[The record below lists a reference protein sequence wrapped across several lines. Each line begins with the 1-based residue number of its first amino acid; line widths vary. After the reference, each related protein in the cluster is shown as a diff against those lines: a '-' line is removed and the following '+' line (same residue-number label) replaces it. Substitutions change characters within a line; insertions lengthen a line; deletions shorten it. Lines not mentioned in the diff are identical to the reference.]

1 MTNATADAP
10 VRANKA
16 AQKAKASPCP
26 AVMPLKPA
34 ALAPA
39 QAAPQPK
46 KDGLTADE
54 QLVATTLRQQLMAI
68 YGANHADLH
77 ADSSE
82 LLHAAA
88 DALSESR
95 EAFVSLY
102 RARCLIAGAIAVERA
117 ASSGSTSIPHLQAV
131 HQTLD
136 SACLSYNVDMEP
148 SESMAEGIRAGMR
161 QLRDQPT
168 PQVRPVEPGDTPYS
182 ERQLRSV
189 LEHVAGTALTLD
201 RVLMSAGTAEEGWDT
216 NVLIDAAQQ
225 LSRQLGAMADS
236 AIGGQVYGTSET
248 WLYGPGFADL
258 GKAGAA

>member
-1 MTNATADAP
+1 
-10 VRANKA
+10 
-16 AQKAKASPCP
+16 
-26 AVMPLKPA
+26 
-34 ALAPA
+34 
-39 QAAPQPK
+39 
-46 KDGLTADE
+46 
-54 QLVATTLRQQLMAI
+54 MAI
-68 YGANHADLH
+68 YDTNHADLH

-88 DALSESR
+88 EALSEPR

-102 RARCLIAGAIAVERA
+102 RARCLIAGALAVERA
-117 ASSGSTSIPHLQAV
+117 SSSEGASSILHLQGV

-161 QLRDQPT
+161 QQRAQPT
-168 PQVRPVEPGDTPYS
+168 PPLRRDEPVDSPYS

-201 RVLMSAGTAEEGWDT
+201 RVLMSAGTAEEGWET
-216 NVLIDAAQQ
+216 NVLIDAAQ
-225 LSRQLGAMADS
+225 LLARQMGAMADS
-236 AIGGQVYGTSET
+236 AIGGQIYGTSET
-248 WLYGPGFADL
+248 WLYGPNFADL

>member
-1 MTNATADAP
+1 MANATADAP

-16 AQKAKASPCP
+16 TPKAKA
-26 AVMPLKPA
+26 VPLPPA
-34 ALAPA
+34 AAPLA
-39 QAAPQPK
+39 QAQHQGEGP
-46 KDGLTADE
+46 TADE
-54 QLVATTLRQQLMAI
+54 RLVAATLRQQVMAI
-68 YGANHADLH
+68 YDTNHADLH

-88 DALSESR
+88 EALSEPR

-148 SESMAEGIRAGMR
+148 AESMAEGIRAGMR
-161 QLRDQPT
+161 QRAQPT
-168 PQVRPVEPGDTPYS
+168 LPAHRVEPGDSPYS

-189 LEHVAGTALTLD
+189 LEHVADTALTLD
-201 RVLMSAGTAEEGWDT
+201 RVLMAAGAAEKDWDT
-216 NVLIDAAQQ
+216 NVLIDAAQH

-236 AIGGQVYGTSET
+236 AIGGQIYGTSET
-248 WLYGPGFADL
+248 WLYGPNFADL